1 MVYLSS
7 QLGYLRVDLD
17 QVGLKFTSVL
27 ISKCFLL
34 VFDRPCHHLQVEY
47 LLLQSSFTDFGLNLR
62 TLLQLVLLLFNY
74 LYGTSQSMVVTSL
87 FDNLL
92 EVFDET
98 ILLFLDASIELL
110 FLLID
115 RELL

>member
-1 MVYLSS
+1 M
-7 QLGYLRVDLD
+7 
-17 QVGLKFTSVL
+17 
-27 ISKCFLL
+27 
-34 VFDRPCHHLQVEY
+34 QVEY

-98 ILLFLDASIELL
+98 ILLLLDASIELL

-115 RELL
+115 RELLGHVSDLIFVDILLAQIAFRLLF